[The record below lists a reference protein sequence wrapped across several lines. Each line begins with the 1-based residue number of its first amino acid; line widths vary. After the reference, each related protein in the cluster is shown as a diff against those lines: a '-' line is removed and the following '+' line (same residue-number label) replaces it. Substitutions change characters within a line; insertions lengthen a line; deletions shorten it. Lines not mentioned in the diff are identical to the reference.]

1 MYRYNGE
8 GRADWISTGELKQC
22 NNLSGIFPVTWEE
35 IGDEL
40 GLVTGYQGPYEGEI
54 LNLTEVVLCE
64 IELRG
69 CLCVWTKDLKV
80 SYRKLQRLIRKVNP
94 QGVFKQTGLQR
105 IGSRFTLRN
114 DYTNVWCE
122 RPEKPDSRQFR

>member
-8 GRADWISTGELKQC
+8 GRADWISAGELKQC

-94 QGVFKQTGLQR
+94 QGVFKRTGRVSFYTPERLYQRLVREAGETGLSA
-105 IGSRFTLRN
+105 I
-114 DYTNVWCE
+114 
-122 RPEKPDSRQFR
+122 PENA